1 MENNNNAYY
10 HLLIIEKR
18 ERERERYLQ
27 VERMNEIKR
36 NKSNKK

>member
-18 ERERERYLQ
+18 ERERYLQ
-27 VERMNEIKR
+27 VERMNKIKR